1 MREPSVKGIMFSSA
15 VDRVRDLIDTGQLRQ
30 DEVACALEAQDL
42 EYLKDP
48 IMPTLWYP
56 IGVCSRYLELL
67 WEIDGQRH
75 ADYLAE
81 RGATA
86 AERIFSD
93 GIYAN
98 VMKTAEKWGAN
109 QTARALINIAAQFY
123 NFMRWELVGNF
134 HDDEYAVEVHDA
146 AEWPDVLRF
155 AGEAF
160 IEVLHSRASDRSLS
174 VVSERP
180 TPDRVIYKVSAQR

>member
-15 VDRVRDLIDTGQLRQ
+15 VDRVRHLIDTGQVDQ
-30 DEVACALEAQDL
+30 DNVVKALEPQDL

-67 WEIDGQRH
+67 WEIDGKRH
-75 ADYLAE
+75 PGYLAQ

-86 AERIFSD
+86 AERIFSE
-93 GIYAN
+93 GIYAK
-98 VMKTAEKWGAN
+98 VMKTAENWGGN
-109 QTARALINIAAQFY
+109 QIARALIDLAAQFY

-146 AEWPDVLRF
+146 AEWPDMLRS

-160 IEVLHSRASDRSLS
+160 IEVLHSRARNRPLS
-174 VVSERP
+174 VTSERP
-180 TPDRVIYKVSAQR
+180 TPDRVIFKVALRH